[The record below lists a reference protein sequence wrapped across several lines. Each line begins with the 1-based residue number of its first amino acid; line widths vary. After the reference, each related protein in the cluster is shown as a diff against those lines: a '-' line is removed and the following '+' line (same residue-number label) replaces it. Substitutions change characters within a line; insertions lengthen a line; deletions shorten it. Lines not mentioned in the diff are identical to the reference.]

1 MSYALMVKENKVY
14 VITDQDRLARTSA
27 ALGMT

>member
-1 MSYALMVKENKVY
+1 MSYALIVKENKVC
-14 VITDQDRLARTSA
+14 VVTDQLARTSA